1 MRGGIRGRIPLVRR
15 THILDDEMTP
25 HSIDR
30 GLAGSSKQRRRDDF
44 DLKGRSREHLVGAGI
59 TVWYQ
64 EASARNSSV
73 HELVTTRTQISLQ
86 CSFKHA
92 WCVYSPPPP
101 PSLARFRNMGGERWT
116 CLTWA
121 RSAPWTLVRDSTSIL
136 LALEATSRLCSLR
149 MKTTGS
155 GVTTTRVSQGRTSN
169 SSQLGRGQ
177 RVKVEV

>member
-101 PSLARFRNMGGERWT
+101 SLAPQTPAHPQLAQRGHLLTAPKKTRCTLIAAAHSSPPMLPPPAAIGQELLRSWLGDQIRAAPRLGGGHRALAG
-116 CLTWA
+116 CD
-121 RSAPWTLVRDSTSIL
+121 AP
-136 LALEATSRLCSLR
+136 
-149 MKTTGS
+149 
-155 GVTTTRVSQGRTSN
+155 
-169 SSQLGRGQ
+169 
-177 RVKVEV
+177 

>member
-101 PSLARFRNMGGERWT
+101 LSRSFQEHGGRKMDVPYMG
-116 CLTWA
+116 A
-121 RSAPWTLVRDSTSIL
+121 VSSMDSRKGL
-136 LALEATSRLCSLR
+136 YVDFV
-149 MKTTGS
+149 GS
-155 GVTTTRVSQGRTSN
+155 GGDEPSMLITNEDDWLWGHHHSRKPRPY
-169 SSQLGRGQ
+169 
-177 RVKVEV
+177 

>member
-92 WCVYSPPPP
+92 WCVYSPPPLKQGQRIFLEFLK
-101 PSLARFRNMGGERWT
+101 SLETHEMPKKFIEFT
-116 CLTWA
+116 EF
-121 RSAPWTLVRDSTSIL
+121 TLVVYRL
-136 LALEATSRLCSLR
+136 LYRIEGAVRPCF
-149 MKTTGS
+149 TG
-155 GVTTTRVSQGRTSN
+155 
-169 SSQLGRGQ
+169 LY
-177 RVKVEV
+177 